1 MTDIAGHVAVTCNNN
16 AEPSSA
22 ASMSDNVE
30 LDGIN
35 DNTVSELAVLV
46 IPLSQNRRYDIND
59 SD

>member
-1 MTDIAGHVAVTCNNN
+1 MAVTCNNN

-46 IPLSQNRRYDIND
+46 IPLSQNRQYDIND